1 MLTESSLIDL
11 TRKKFQT
18 WVTLDLDQLSQ
29 MFDDHGLSFNSEGK
43 IDTKEQLIKKMS
55 AATCLLKDFNF
66 QNTVARVY
74 GTSAVVQGI
83 GEFVYSKAG
92 ETQSANLNF
101 LDVWIERESGWKLVS
116 SHYTAIV

>member
-29 MFDDHGLSFNSEGK
+29 IFDDHGLSFNSEGEIK
-43 IDTKEQLIKKMS
+43 TKEELIKKMS
-55 AATCLLKDFNF
+55 TETCLLKDFNF
-66 QNTVARVY
+66 QNIIARVY
-74 GTSAVVQGI
+74 GTSAVAQGV
-83 GEFVYSKAG
+83 GEFVFSKAG

-101 LDVWIERESGWKLVS
+101 LDVWIKRENDWKLVS
-116 SHYTAIV
+116 THYSKIV

>member
-29 MFDDHGLSFNSEGK
+29 IFDDHGLSFNAEGK
-43 IDTKEQLIKKMS
+43 IDTKEELIKKMS
-55 AATCLLKDFNF
+55 AKTCLLKDFNF
-66 QNTVARVY
+66 QNIIARVY
-74 GTSAVVQGI
+74 ETSAVVQGV
-83 GEFVYSKAG
+83 GEFVFSKAG

-101 LDVWIERESGWKLVS
+101 LDVWIERETGWKLVS
-116 SHYTAIV
+116 THYNLVA